1 MSIGP
6 HTMARPLR
14 PRGTVPP
21 LVVASL
27 ASGGVTLLAPH
38 LLTGTPAMNGSA
50 MGTALV
56 VVLLGAPVLAAGYR
70 RARHGSL
77 PGLALAA
84 GAVAYLVYNAVLLLF
99 ATPFNRAFPLYVAM
113 LGLGIWSLAGLVVQ
127 IWRRTR
133 DLAPA
138 GARWPAGFV
147 LGVVVLNLVAW
158 MSNLVPALVSD
169 DPGSMLDGT
178 GLTTNPVYVQDLAFW
193 LPAFAWVAV
202 GMWSGNGPRT
212 ALGAAALCYWVLEAV
227 SVAVD
232 QWWGHHADPTSAVV
246 SVQVVPLFVVVGGF
260 TLWPLISVLR
270 TLATARGESLGEMQA
285 QAYHE
290 VIGGR

>member
-1 MSIGP
+1 
-6 HTMARPLR
+6 
-14 PRGTVPP
+14 
-21 LVVASL
+21 
-27 ASGGVTLLAPH
+27 
-38 LLTGTPAMNGSA
+38 
-50 MGTALV
+50 
-56 VVLLGAPVLAAGYR
+56 
-70 RARHGSL
+70 
-77 PGLALAA
+77 
-84 GAVAYLVYNAVLLLF
+84 
-99 ATPFNRAFPLYVAM
+99 
-113 LGLGIWSLAGLVVQ
+113 
-127 IWRRTR
+127 
-133 DLAPA
+133 
-138 GARWPAGFV
+138 
-147 LGVVVLNLVAW
+147 

-270 TLATARGESLGEMQA
+270 TLATARGESLGEMPA